1 MGKRAVHILYRR
13 SQNLIACMQEYQIGD
28 LKHASKDF
36 VDACRYFA
44 VGNFE
49 YFDADE
55 LIATGGGG
63 Y

>member
-1 MGKRAVHILYRR
+1 MKV
-13 SQNLIACMQEYQIGD
+13 
-28 LKHASKDF
+28 KKDY
-36 VDACRYFA
+36 VDCVRMFA